1 MRLAQ
6 IQAVRRIF
14 PLALRSI
21 DPAGPP
27 PTEVAKLEESDLAA
41 INQWLCQT
49 RSRTGLIV
57 AAAMPV
63 LGYLGNLSLGWL
75 PVTLVCCVTAS
86 LSPVYLRLMA
96 SGADLRRLVY
106 VQLIVDTIAIAV
118 GLAVLGPSGLLFGY
132 FFLMTIVPATMV
144 SAMCGSAI
152 TLLAALQYGL
162 LVAFGS
168 ATAFHEANRATLF
181 VVPVFVFAVVASQC
195 YFYKRHMR
203 DKNRRLA
210 ETGERL
216 SATNVELTVA
226 AETALGLF
234 QVSRALGTSLD
245 LGIVIDRLHAVA
257 TERSKTDW
265 CATILTDPSSSSGY
279 RMMASRGLGTTPA
292 ISTAFW
298 DFGALVLAEGVVEM
312 ADVSEG
318 PGARAIKDWGIAS
331 GIFTGMRCGN
341 RTVGIFAA
349 GNRTAAGAFTPL
361 QRELVAGIATQAAFA
376 IENATLHARQREEAE
391 ISAALLR
398 ASELLNANPDAD
410 DRLDRLTALTCDLV
424 GCEFVNILLCD
435 PKQQTFRVTSGT
447 DRTAANLLLEV
458 KQLDF
463 ELRDFPELG
472 RADNHGWWEIENAS
486 PQVSWMTRWSLKSW
500 AAVPLHL
507 RGEVM
512 GYLTA
517 GSHSHPGPFSAKARR
532 LLTGIAQ
539 QTVTAIENG
548 RLLANLR
555 AANSLKSEF
564 IGTMSHELR
573 TPLNAI
579 IGYNELLGDAEFGPV
594 TKEQRDVCGKVL
606 QYSRQLLE
614 LIQAT
619 LDVSRMESGAL
630 PVTLG
635 PVDVAA
641 LLAEVETEIPGA
653 WIKPGVRVS
662 FNAHTDVPILQSD
675 HPKLKMVIRNL
686 VHNALK
692 FTDSG
697 TVAVHAE
704 ADHEGDALVVVVAD
718 TGIGISPE
726 GQGIIFDMF
735 RQVDGSDRR
744 RHDGVGLGLYIVRRL
759 TSLLG
764 GTIAVESEL
773 GRGAR
778 FEIRFPLRPCGA
790 RVASRV
796 AMEKLSA

>member
-1 MRLAQ
+1 M
-6 IQAVRRIF
+6 RRIL
-14 PLALRSI
+14 PRGPKPV
-21 DPAGPP
+21 DPAAAQ
-27 PTEVAKLEESDLAA
+27 PTGVAQLEESDLAA
-41 INQWLCQT
+41 INLWLCET
-49 RSRTGLIV
+49 RLRTGLIV

-63 LGYLGNLSLGWL
+63 LGHLGGVVLSWL
-75 PVTLVCCVTAS
+75 PVTLVCLVTAT
-86 LSPVYLRLMA
+86 LSPLYRRAMAQGANLRNLVYL
-96 SGADLRRLVY
+96 
-106 VQLIVDTIAIAV
+106 QLTLDTIAIAI
-118 GLAVLGPSGLLFGY
+118 GLAVLGPAGLLFGH

-144 SAMCGSAI
+144 SATCSLTI
-152 TLLAALQYGL
+152 TLLATVVYGS
-162 LVAFGS
+162 LVAIVPNS
-168 ATAFHEANRATLF
+168 ALRESSLSTLF
-181 VVPVFVFAVVASQC
+181 VVPVFIFGVVASQC

-210 ETGERL
+210 EAGERL
-216 SATNVELTVA
+216 AATNVELTVA

-245 LGIVIDRLHAVA
+245 LAVVIDRLHAVA
-257 TERSKTDW
+257 AERLKTDW
-265 CATILTDPSSSSGY
+265 CATILTDPTSSSGY
-279 RMMASRGLGTTPA
+279 RMMASCGLGASPV

-312 ADVSEG
+312 ADATAG
-318 PGARAIKDWGIAS
+318 PGARAVKDWGIAS
-331 GIFTGMRCGN
+331 GLFTGMRCGN
-341 RTVGIFAA
+341 RTVGVFAT
-349 GNRTAAGAFTPL
+349 GNRSTPGSFTSP
-361 QRELVAGIATQAAFA
+361 QRELAAGIATQAAFA

-391 ISAALLR
+391 ISAALLH

-410 DRLDRLTALTCDLV
+410 DRLDRLSALTSDLV

-435 PKQQTFRVTSGT
+435 SKLQTFRVTAGT
-447 DRTAANLLLEV
+447 DRSTPNLLVEV

-463 ELRDFPELG
+463 ELSDFPELG
-472 RADNHGWWEIENAS
+472 HADHHGWCEIETAS
-486 PQVSWMTRWSLKSW
+486 PEVSWMTRWSLRSW
-500 AAVPLHL
+500 AAIPLRL
-507 RGEVM
+507 RGEVI

-517 GSHSHPGPFSAKARR
+517 GSHSQPGPFSAKARR

-548 RLLANLR
+548 RLLRNLR

-579 IGYNELLGDAEFGPV
+579 IGYNELLGDGEFGAV
-594 TKEQRDVCGKVL
+594 TVEQREVCGKVL

-635 PVDVAA
+635 PIDVAA
-641 LLAEVETEIPGA
+641 VLAEVETEIPVA
-653 WIKPGVRVS
+653 WVKPGVHLS
-662 FNAHTDVPILQSD
+662 LTALPEVPLLQSD
-675 HPKLKMVIRNL
+675 HAKLKMVIRNL

-692 FTDSG
+692 FTDVG
-697 TVAVHAE
+697 TVSVRAE
-704 ADHEGDALVVVVAD
+704 MGSGSDVLVIVVAD

-764 GTIAVESEL
+764 GTIEVESEV
-773 GRGAR
+773 GRGSR
-778 FEIRFPLRPCGA
+778 FEIRFPLRPCGVRPSDVGA
-790 RVASRV
+790 I
-796 AMEKLSA
+796 EKLSA